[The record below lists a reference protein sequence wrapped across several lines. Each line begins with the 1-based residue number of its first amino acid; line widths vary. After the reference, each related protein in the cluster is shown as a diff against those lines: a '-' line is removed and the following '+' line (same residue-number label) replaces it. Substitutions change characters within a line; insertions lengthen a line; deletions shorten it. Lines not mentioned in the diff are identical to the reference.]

1 MSHELELQ
9 FRTFPGQ
16 RLHLVDHLVMV
27 RRLIQKLGAEDA
39 LLGESAWY
47 LSGETKDDSYRYQV
61 FGDQGPTTAALAV
74 LKREQEGKEVVKS
87 FAIWN
92 GQLENEKGASIAY
105 YFDRTDG
112 STSGLRLTLGAKPST
127 SRLGPW
133 TTVARILSE
142 TVKIWQ
148 PVIATIDT
156 RNYNGVFL
164 DRPRAGWMLYL
175 PTILTGQQVPE
186 ARALVSV
193 LNGDNKQMGTIVVS
207 VVDGPFSGSNP
218 EHVRVANAIEVR
230 LVDQDLLPRYADL

>member
-1 MSHELELQ
+1 MSHELDLQ
-9 FRTFPGQ
+9 FRTPPDR
-16 RLHLVDHLVMV
+16 RLDIEDHLSMI
-27 RRLIQKLGAEDA
+27 RRLIEILGAEDA

-47 LSGETKDDSYRYQV
+47 LSGDTKDDSYRDQL
-61 FGDQGPTTAALAV
+61 FGDQGPTAAALAV

-112 STSGLRLTLGAKPST
+112 SASGLRLTLGAKPST
-127 SRLGPW
+127 SRLGAWP
-133 TTVARILSE
+133 TVARVLSE

-148 PVIATIDT
+148 PLIATIDK
-156 RNYNGVFL
+156 RNYSGVFL

-175 PTILTGQQVPE
+175 PTILTDQQVPE

-193 LNGDNKQMGTIVVS
+193 LNEKNKQLGTIVVS
-207 VVDGPFSGSNP
+207 VVDGPFSGSDP
-218 EHVRVANAIEVR
+218 EHVRVAHAIEVR